1 MSMAP
6 SSTRLCSMST
16 SRSSVLAGAPLRRAR
31 AGFVA
36 RIASAPRTV
45 QLASVFGG
53 LLIWQLAASQYSHF
67 ILPPPSAVLLRMMD
81 IGFDL
86 RLLQAL
92 SGSLQHMLVGFGL
105 AFGIALPLGMLMGRM
120 PRLYAMLDPIVSA
133 LYAIPSVAFVPFL
146 VIWFGLFY
154 ESRVAL
160 VFIMAFPDILVVIA
174 AGARDIRRNLIDVGR
189 SFGASR
195 MQIASKVLFMAML
208 PFVTTGLRVGSAR
221 AINGMITAELFL
233 AAVNLGEMMKMSAR
247 MFDTA
252 GVLAV
257 VVVIALLGLLAQSAI
272 AAFEAKFLHWHHRK

>member
-1 MSMAP
+1 MAL
-6 SSTRLCSMST
+6 SSTRRCSMST
-16 SRSSVLAGAPLRRAR
+16 SRSSILAGASPRETR
-31 AGFVA
+31 AGRLAA
-36 RIASAPRTV
+36 RIVSTPRAL
-45 QLASVFGG
+45 QLASVAGG
-53 LLIWQLAASQYSHF
+53 LLIWQVVALQYSHF
-67 ILPPPSAVLLRMMD
+67 ILPPPSAVLLRMLD

-92 SGSLQHMLVGFGL
+92 SGSLQHLLVGFAL

-133 LYAIPSVAFVPFL
+133 LYAIPSVAFVPFF

-195 MQIASKVLFMAML
+195 LQIATKVLIIAML
-208 PFVTTGLRVGSAR
+208 PYVTTG
-221 AINGMITAELFL
+221 
-233 AAVNLGEMMKMSAR
+233 
-247 MFDTA
+247 
-252 GVLAV
+252 
-257 VVVIALLGLLAQSAI
+257 
-272 AAFEAKFLHWHHRK
+272 